1 MVPSRDVGL
10 PHPLPELGMTKNPFR
25 HTWFSVFLIF
35 VLFFSPCGS
44 ILRGFSL
51 ELFEQLGRFLALPW
65 G

>member
-10 PHPLPELGMTKNPFR
+10 PQPLSELRMTKNPFR

-35 VLFFSPCGS
+35 MLFFSPRGS
-44 ILRGFSL
+44 ILRGFGL
-51 ELFEQLGRFLALPW
+51 KLFEQLGRFLALLW